1 MQDAPTNKET
11 TPFRINDALAMP
23 RQCGWCGMIHGPR
36 CPSVK
41 AMEFHPD
48 GTVKRVEF
56 FAPNDFPPLQIFPGG
71 AFPIPTCSGHA
82 P

>member
-1 MQDAPTNKET
+1 MSIYDIHSVAV
-11 TPFRINDALAMP
+11 FGINTLLAMP

-41 AMEFHPD
+41 AIDYYSD

-56 FAPNDFPPLQIFPGG
+56 VKPDAMLVMAKEGLD
-71 AFPIPTCSGHA
+71 
-82 P
+82 